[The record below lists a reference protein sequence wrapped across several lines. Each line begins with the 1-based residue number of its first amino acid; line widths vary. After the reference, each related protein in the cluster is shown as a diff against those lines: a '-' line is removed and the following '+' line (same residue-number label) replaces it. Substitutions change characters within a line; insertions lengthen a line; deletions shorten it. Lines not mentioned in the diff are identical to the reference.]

1 MNRRAIWWLGAILC
15 GYFGLG
21 VVYAS
26 TTPLFEKPDEN
37 WHFFTVLYLKEERR
51 LPLVQP
57 GVETTY
63 RQEGAQAPL
72 YYALA
77 ALALAPFDTSKAEEL
92 LWENPQ
98 ANKGDPNDPG
108 NRNVFIHPLLTDPL
122 LREAARSVLA
132 ARMVSLLLGSGA
144 IIGTYGLL
152 RQIAPA
158 RPELALATCGL
169 VAFTPQWIFISS
181 SVSND
186 ATFAAFS
193 SLSLWQAAAILRGG
207 GQPRRLVLL
216 GITLGLAMLSKAGGL
231 SLAAFCVALLLLAS
245 RRRLL
250 PGTTFGALALTF
262 LPALA
267 IGSWWYVRN
276 QIVYGDFT
284 ALRILAEINGG
295 RQDPPWTATEALGEI
310 RGLRWSYWGLFGWF
324 SVLMP
329 LWVYD
334 VIDAFSVLASAGLAV
349 RAWRRSEERV
359 GLALLL
365 GWGAVG
371 LLALIPWT
379 LTTQASQGRLLFG
392 QLSALHAL
400 ATLGVAELVGKRRW
414 LIAVWPFG
422 FVVLSAALPFTVI
435 EPEYRPPP
443 AVDET
448 SISPEALSLDLAFE
462 GGIHLLAVEVEPS
475 SVEPGEDITLRLY
488 WRADR
493 RQARD
498 LLLNLRLLGRDQ
510 VPVAAE
516 STYPGWGSWPVS
528 LWEPGRIYLDRYR
541 LPVAPDAQTPALAK
555 LSVWFEDLETSE
567 VLPPIG
573 ANGEPLDILSGIAT
587 TRLPPG
593 ELASQPGVATDVV
606 FGDFARLAGV
616 TIEGSRL
623 DLYWEVIGRAEDDYN
638 LFLHLFAPD
647 GTQVAGA
654 DSPPFG
660 GFYPTNLWIEGER
673 MVDSHLL
680 PTDLPPGEYEIALG
694 LYRLRG
700 GVRVSAL
707 EGDTMLEDGSF
718 RLPLTYRVSP

>member
-1 MNRRAIWWLGAILC
+1 MNRRLFWPLAAILF
-15 GYFGLG
+15 GYVGLG
-21 VVYAS
+21 VVYAL

-77 ALALAPFDTSKAEEL
+77 ALALAPFNTSKAEEL
-92 LWENPQ
+92 LWANPQ
-98 ANKGDPNDPG
+98 ANKGDPNNPG
-108 NRNVFIHPLLTDPL
+108 NRNVFVHPVLADPL
-122 LREAARSVLA
+122 LKEAARSVLA
-132 ARMVSLLLGSGA
+132 ARLVSLLLGSGA
-144 IIGTYGLL
+144 ILGTYGLI

-169 VAFTPQWIFISS
+169 VAFTPQWLFISS

-216 GITLGLAMLSKAGGL
+216 GVFLGLAMLSKAGGL
-231 SLAAFCVALLLLAS
+231 ALAAICVVLVLLTS

-250 PGTTFGALALTF
+250 AGTTLGALAYTF

-267 IGSWWYVRN
+267 IALWWYVRN

-284 ALRILAEINGG
+284 ALSVLAEVDGG
-295 RQDPPWTATEALGEI
+295 RQNPSWTASEALGEF

-329 LWVYD
+329 LWVYHVLD
-334 VIDAFSVLASAGLAV
+334 VLSVLALAGLAL
-349 RAWRRSEERV
+349 RAWRRPEERP

-365 GWGAVG
+365 GWGVVG

-379 LTTQASQGRLLFG
+379 LTTRASQGRLLFG
-392 QLSALHAL
+392 QLSAFHAL

-414 LIAVWPFG
+414 LNTVWPSG
-422 FVVLSAALPFTVI
+422 FVLLSAALPFAVI
-435 EPEYRPPP
+435 GPEYRVPP
-443 AVDET
+443 AVERGA
-448 SISPEALSLDLAFE
+448 IPPGALPLDLTFE
-462 GGIHLLAVEVEPS
+462 GGIELLALEVEPV
-475 SVEPGEDITLRLY
+475 SVDPGEEITLTLY

-493 RQARD
+493 QQERD
-498 LLLNLRLLGRDQ
+498 LLLNLRLLGRDH
-510 VPVAAE
+510 VPVAAD
-516 STYPGWGSWPVS
+516 STYPGWGSWPTS
-528 LWEPGRIYLDRYR
+528 LWEPGRIYLDRYQ
-541 LPVAPDAQTPALAK
+541 LPVALDAQTPALARW
-555 LSVWFEDLETSE
+555 SVWFEDLETSA
-567 VLPPIG
+567 VLAPRG
-573 ANGEPLDILSGIAT
+573 ANRESLDILSGIAF

-593 ELASQPGVATDVV
+593 PDTSKPQFSTEVV
-606 FGDFARLAGV
+606 FGEFARLAGV
-616 TIEGSRL
+616 SVEGSKL
-623 DLYWEVIGRAEDDYN
+623 DLYWEVIRQASDNYN
-638 LFLHLFAPD
+638 VFIHLFAPN
-647 GTQVAGA
+647 GTRVAGA

-660 GFYPTNLWIEGER
+660 GFYPTNVWIAGER
-673 MVDSHLL
+673 MVDSHQL
-680 PTDLPPGEYEIALG
+680 PSGLPPGEYKITIG
-694 LYRLRG
+694 LYRLEG
-700 GVRVSAL
+700 GPRVSAL
-707 EGDTMLEDGSF
+707 EGGKVLEDASF
-718 RLPLTYRVSP
+718 RLPLTYRVPP